1 MKDAN
6 ASILKKC
13 LLTSNRTKVQVRS
26 MRLKKK
32 IGRGMQAVGFI
43 STFFIAAPLAD
54 MQDLSYFFVAVGAAI
69 MLMILGA
76 LMEEF

>member
-1 MKDAN
+1 
-6 ASILKKC
+6 
-13 LLTSNRTKVQVRS
+13 